1 LASIVASVPPNKPVR
16 RNKFA
21 HPPESGP
28 EGFWKPLLPLLSFA
42 YIFGVPCIRAYFA
55 SMDQFEVLSW
65 VPKDKQVSRP
75 KRLNDTEE
83 SEAALP
89 GMEIVHQD

>member
-1 LASIVASVPPNKPVR
+1 
-16 RNKFA
+16 
-21 HPPESGP
+21 
-28 EGFWKPLLPLLSFA
+28 
-42 YIFGVPCIRAYFA
+42 
-55 SMDQFEVLSW
+55 MDQFEVLSW